1 MERPKY
7 KAINFDLD
15 TGMMKMHSKYPI
27 GYSDLKRSFLE
38 LGFTHRQGSGY
49 VSNSKITSVEV
60 LKVVDAL
67 VKSHPWLSDCANK
80 FDVTDIGKQFDLISV
95 IRGEQETYNVD
106 DSKSNKKS
114 SNNDKGDKPD
124 DGAVGGVAPKS
135 PTGPQ
140 NGPSGSSDNARPL
153 KNEDTKEKK
162 SGDTAATM
170 ADKYRMTQ
178 DYQDSV
184 TKYGKKTTERLLS
197 QTTKNMT
204 TQGKAKSTKA
214 KAPKSS
220 SNSSGK

>member
-1 MERPKY
+1 MESPKY

-15 TGMMKMHSKYPI
+15 TGMMKMHNKYPI
-27 GYSDLKRSFLE
+27 GYSELKHSFLK

-49 VSNSKITSVEV
+49 ISNNKITSVEV
-60 LKVVDAL
+60 LKTVSAL
-67 VKSHPWLSDCANK
+67 LKAHPWLSVCANK
-80 FDVTDIGKQFDLISV
+80 FDVTNIGKQFDLMKFV
-95 IRGEQETYNVD
+95 RNGGKVMPKRK
-106 DSKSNKKS
+106 SKG
-114 SNNDKGDKPD
+114 NDKGDKPD

-140 NGPSGSSDNARPL
+140 NGPSGSSGNARPL
-153 KNEDTKEKK
+153 KGDDTKEKK
-162 SGDTAATM
+162 SGDVAATM

-184 TKYGKKTTERLLS
+184 AKYGKKTTERLLS

>member
-1 MERPKY
+1 MERPTY

-15 TGMMKMHSKYPI
+15 TGIMKKYGKYPV
-27 GYSDLKRSFLE
+27 GYSEVKRQFAQ
-38 LGFTHRQGSGY
+38 LGFIHRQGSGY
-49 VSNSKITSVEV
+49 VSVHKITSIEV
-60 LKVVDAL
+60 VKVVKEL
-67 VKSHPWLSDCANK
+67 KKELYWLPDCAKK
-80 FDVTDIGKQFDLISV
+80 FDVTNIGKQFDLMSV
-95 IRGEQETYNVD
+95 IRGEKETYNVD

-114 SNNDKGDKPD
+114 SDNDKGDKPD

-140 NGPSGSSDNARPL
+140 NGPSGSSGNARPL
-153 KNEDTKEKK
+153 KGDDTKEKK
-162 SGDTAATM
+162 SGDVAATM

-184 TKYGKKTTERLLS
+184 AKYGKKTTERLLS

>member
-1 MERPKY
+1 MESPKY

-15 TGMMKMHSKYPI
+15 TRKMRQHKKYPV
-27 GYSDLKRSFLE
+27 GYTEIKRSLLQ
-38 LGFTHRQGSGY
+38 LGFTHRQWSGY
-49 VSNSKITSVEV
+49 TSKSKLVSSEVIEIVE
-60 LKVVDAL
+60 KL
-67 VKSHPWLSDCANK
+67 VKAHPWLSDCANK
-80 FDVTDIGKQFDLISV
+80 FDVTDIGKQFDLMDV
-95 IRGEQETYNVD
+95 VRNEKKQVD
-106 DSKSNKKS
+106 DTKFIDDDK
-114 SNNDKGDKPD
+114 NDKGDKPD

>member
-1 MERPKY
+1 MESPKY

-15 TGMMKMHSKYPI
+15 TRKMRQHKKYPV
-27 GYSDLKRSFLE
+27 GYTEIKRSLLQ
-38 LGFTHRQGSGY
+38 LGFTHRQWSGY
-49 VSNSKITSVEV
+49 VSKSKLVSSDVIEVVE
-60 LKVVDAL
+60 KL
-67 VKSHPWLSDCANK
+67 VKAHPWLSDCANK
-80 FDVTDIGKQFDLISV
+80 FDVTDIGKQFDLIKLV
-95 IRGEQETYNVD
+95 RNGGKEMP
-106 DSKSNKKS
+106 KKKR
-114 SNNDKGDKPD
+114 KGNGKDDKPD